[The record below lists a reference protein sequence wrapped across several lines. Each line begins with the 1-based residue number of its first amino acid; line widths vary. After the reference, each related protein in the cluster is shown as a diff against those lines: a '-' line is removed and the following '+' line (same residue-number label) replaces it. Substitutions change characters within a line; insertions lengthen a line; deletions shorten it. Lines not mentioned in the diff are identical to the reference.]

1 MAMLRTATPFMSV
14 RFRPTC
20 PILVDK
26 YLFDAILNKVM
37 AIIKAQNMATTDEY
51 IKYDIRFWK
60 EFSKYLNYDDK
71 TLEHLEQAVHD
82 GLIQRDRLVELA
94 VSRVSGIATD
104 SKVGQDLAD
113 ASDVKSVVSNG
124 RNNNKTQGQ
133 WTNSYKVPRVDT
145 KVGAL
150 RVVAYNK
157 ILDTFNYFFIPY
169 EAYRNISS
177 VEIIIEYATNYDEHQ
192 FTGLPNKT
200 RKWWQYE
207 VDSFEDL
214 CLKVP
219 KENLLQQNF
228 INLFGEI

>member
-1 MAMLRTATPFMSV
+1 
-14 RFRPTC
+14 
-20 PILVDK
+20 
-26 YLFDAILNKVM
+26 M
-37 AIIKAQNMATTDEY
+37 AIKKAHNMATTDEY
-51 IKYDIRFWK
+51 IQYDIRFWN
-60 EFSKYLNYDDK
+60 EFSKYLNYDDE
-71 TLEHLEQAVHD
+71 TLEHLEQAVYD

-94 VSRVSGIATD
+94 VSRVSKIATD

-113 ASDVKSVVSNG
+113 GSDVKSVVSNA
-124 RNNNKTQGQ
+124 RNNNAKLGQ
-133 WTNSYKVPRVDT
+133 WTNSYKVPKVDT

-169 EAYRNISS
+169 EAYRGISAI
-177 VEIIIEYATNYDEHQ
+177 EIVLEYATHYGEYD
-192 FTGLPNKT
+192 FTGLPQKN

-214 CLKVP
+214 CFKVS